1 MTIPDLVA
9 DPGLVQRLI
18 GEGETLFVERK
29 ERDPKAGSAR
39 RSRHSRTCSAA
50 GC

>member
-1 MTIPDLVA
+1 MTIPDVSA
-9 DPGLVQRLI
+9 DPELVRRLI

-29 ERDPKAGSAR
+29 ETDPKKGLGATVAP
-39 RSRHSRTCSAA
+39 SRIRSAA